1 MSGIS
6 AIQFTQEQVRT
17 LTGVSPETI
26 RHWRKAVPYLAAKP
40 GKSARFTFAD
50 VVGLAVTREV
60 ITTFGVRIGSVSVG
74 VNALFQRLAET
85 RPNLLENAVAVVTT
99 SEASL
104 SSTEDVTVRSLGGP
118 ALVVPIDPL
127 VVRIQRHLLPTA
139 AGATQA
145 ALPVPRRA
153 VRSGT

>member
-1 MSGIS
+1 MST
-6 AIQFTQEQVRT
+6 IQFTQEQART
-17 LTGVSPETI
+17 LTGVSAETI
-26 RHWRKAVPYLAAKP
+26 RHWRKAVPYLAAKS

-60 ITTFGVRIGSVSVG
+60 ITTFGVHIGSVNVG
-74 VNALFQRLAET
+74 VNALFQLLAET
-85 RPNLLENAVAVVTT
+85 QPTRLENAVAVVTA

-104 SSTEDVTVRSLGGP
+104 SSTEDVTVRSLDGP

-127 VVRIQRHLLPTA
+127 IVSIQRHMLPIA
-139 AGATQA
+139 ARAKQTP
-145 ALPVPRRA
+145 LPFPPHM

>member
-1 MSGIS
+1 MTEVL
-6 AIQFTQEQVRT
+6 AIQFTQEQART
-17 LTGVSPETI
+17 LTGVSPETL
-26 RHWRKAVPYLAAKP
+26 RHWRKAVPYLAAKS
-40 GKSARFTFAD
+40 GKSARFTFSD

-60 ITTFGVRIGSVSVG
+60 ITSFGVQIRSVSVG
-74 VNALFQRLAET
+74 VNALFQLLAET
-85 RPNLLENAVAVVTT
+85 QPNLLENAVAVVTT

-104 SSTEDVTVRSLGGP
+104 SAAEDVVVRSLDCP

-139 AGATQA
+139 AGAMQA
-145 ALPVPRRA
+145 TLPFPPHA